1 MRRIIYD
8 MSHWQR
14 GGKQAERCEAAVSL
28 DASYCVLLRLT
39 WEKVLLFRDRYR
51 QNAPEHPFFD
61 DVSR

>member
-28 DASYCVLLRLT
+28 DASYCVLPGKRFCYFVT
-39 WEKVLLFRDRYR
+39 DIDKMR
-51 QNAPEHPFFD
+51 QSTHF
-61 DVSR
+61 SMM